1 MTSLLRRIP
10 AVPRR
15 ACRSAG
21 LLPRCSPRVRCVA
34 TLSRTCDDAMQLL
47 EQLQSN
53 SAAKALFNNAFPDS
67 SPSAQASP
75 GSSSPSSP
83 PPPSPNDRAIPEMQA
98 WLTKADI
105 DTTTLPFRAIHVAGT
120 KGKGTTAT
128 LAAAVLRERNITG
141 LYTSPHLVSVRE
153 RIQIDGSRLSR
164 ALFARY
170 FFEAWDAVGCA
181 PEEDPGGGGLCDD
194 GMVRPFYFRFLTI
207 LAFHVFIREKIKD
220 VVVECGIGGEYDAT
234 NVLPASAV
242 SASVITHLELD
253 HVAMLGDTLES
264 IAWHKAG
271 IFKAGVPAFTR
282 EHPPAVMDVL
292 NARAEEKGAELIV
305 VTDSEA
311 ARWDARLATGPFQKD
326 NRALASAAAHYHLS
340 ERLTPLDK
348 KALQQTKEAMRGARV
363 RGRAEILRRGD
374 AVFALDGAHTPD
386 SVGGIAKWFAKW
398 DRRKEKRV
406 AGMALKLGSQ
416 EPLMQSVFFHGKTDF
431 LREEREAWVPDADW
445 GKETPRPR
453 HVLVFNQQERD
464 AQALLEALLRAVPE
478 WTFDEA
484 IFTRNEG
491 EGEGRD
497 QGVQEGLAEATRWLA
512 PGAKVSVCSNVGEAL
527 EKVSGMEGRTR
538 VLVTGSMYLVGAVLK
553 AIEGDVD
560 KKRIVDNGDP

>member
-10 AVPRR
+10 AVPGR

-21 LLPRCSPRVRCVA
+21 LLPRCSPRARRVA
-34 TLSRTCDDAMQLL
+34 TLSRTYDDAMQLL

-53 SAAKALFNNAFPDS
+53 SIAKGLFNNASPA
-67 SPSAQASP
+67 SPSASA
-75 GSSSPSSP
+75 SSPSSVP
-83 PPPSPNDRAIPEMQA
+83 SPSPNDRAIPEMQA

-105 DTTTLPFRAIHVAGT
+105 DTTTLPFRAIHIAGT

-128 LAAAVLRERNITG
+128 LAASVLRERCLTG

-181 PEEDPGGGGLCDD
+181 PEEDPGGGGLCND

-207 LAFHVFIREKIKD
+207 LAFHVFMSEKIKD

-271 IFKAGVPAFTR
+271 IFKPGVPAFTR
-282 EHPPAVMDVL
+282 EHPAAVMDVL
-292 NARAEEKGAELIV
+292 RARAEEKGAELIV
-305 VTDSEA
+305 VADSEA
-311 ARWDARLATGPFQKD
+311 ARWDARLAAGPFQKD
-326 NRALASAAAHYHLS
+326 NRALASAAANCHLYK
-340 ERLTPLDK
+340 RLTPLHH
-348 KALQQTKEAMRGARV
+348 KALERTKEAMRGARI

-374 AVFALDGAHTPD
+374 AVFVLDGAHTPE
-386 SVGGIAKWFAKW
+386 SVGGIAKWFAGW

-406 AGMALKLGSQ
+406 AGMALKLGAE
-416 EPLMQSVFFHGKTDF
+416 EPLMRSVFFHGKTDF
-431 LREEREAWVPDADW
+431 LREQREAWVSDADW
-445 GKETPRPR
+445 GKESERPR

-484 IFTRNEG
+484 IFTRNE
-491 EGEGRD
+491 EDGEGRD
-497 QGVQEGLAEATRWLA
+497 QGVQEGLAEAMRWLA
-512 PGAKVSVCSNVGEAL
+512 PGAKVSVCPNVGEAL
-527 EKVSGMEGRTR
+527 DKVRGMEGKTR

-553 AIEGDVD
+553 TIEGDVD
-560 KKRIVDNGDP
+560 KKRVDDNGGS